1 MEINTERLILKPLG
15 IEYLESV
22 HEYSSDLENTRY
34 MINLPNETLEETR
47 DFLQKAE
54 NEWQC
59 DTPSFYEF
67 AIIYQDQQ
75 VGAVSICLEDESSGE
90 LGWIL
95 NKKYWRQG
103 IAYEA
108 ASALMD
114 YAVRELGIRH
124 FISHCDSENA
134 GSYRFLY
141 RG

>member
-59 DTPSFYEF
+59 DTTSFYEF
-67 AIIYQDQQ
+67 AIIYQDQR
-75 VGAVSICLEDESSGE
+75 GE
-90 LGWIL
+90 YML
-95 NKKYWRQG
+95 
-103 IAYEA
+103 
-108 ASALMD
+108 
-114 YAVRELGIRH
+114 
-124 FISHCDSENA
+124 
-134 GSYRFLY
+134 